1 MIRRIDHV
9 GIAVRSLSDGLG
21 LWSEA
26 LGLPVAGIE
35 TVDAERVRVAF
46 LPVGE
51 SRIELLEALSDDS
64 PVSRSIA
71 ARGPGVHHVTL
82 AVPDL
87 DELLARLR
95 ARGIA
100 PVGDAPR
107 TGAGGM
113 RVAFLHPRAAGGV
126 LVELVEVRAGSTPDE
141 PDLRAGVAV
150 LAYLREPSEK
160 LWGVLRRIDPA
171 GLTVEGVDL
180 GSFDDWVAQVERQ
193 EEPVVGP
200 SILFVPMARVEKVL
214 LDRSSGNLPSLA
226 ERFERRTGRRVQ
238 DVLDAERRER
248 EAGER

>member
-9 GIAVRSLSDGLG
+9 GIAVRSLSEGLG
-21 LWSEA
+21 LWSDS

-35 TVDAERVRVAF
+35 TVPSERVRVAF
-46 LPVGE
+46 LPVGA
-51 SRIELLEALSDDS
+51 SRIELLEATSDDS
-64 PVSRSIA
+64 PVAKSVA

-82 AVPDL
+82 AVSDL
-87 DELLARLR
+87 DALLDRLR
-95 ARGIA
+95 ARGIS
-100 PVGDAPR
+100 PIGDAPR
-107 TGAGGM
+107 VGAGGA

-126 LVELVEVRAGSTPDE
+126 LVELVESRAPEGDE
-141 PDLRAGVAV
+141 PDLRPGVAV
-150 LAYLREPSEK
+150 LAYLREPGEK

-171 GLTVEGVDL
+171 GLTIEGVDL

-214 LDRSSGNLPSLA
+214 LDRPSGNLPSLA